1 MKRSCGL
8 ILLCILFFNKT
19 TYLQRIDTTLAAY
32 AANYQPERLHIQF
45 DKPAYT
51 PGDTLW
57 FKIYIASGAN
67 AFPLSKNCYTDF
79 YNAGGKLLAH
89 SVFPVVQSGA
99 AGMFRVPDS
108 LADNAI
114 YIKAYTAWM
123 LNFDTAFIFKKKISL
138 AQKAAAQTVSSSII
152 PLSLSFF
159 PEGGDAVEEVPA
171 RIAFKATIAQGMPV
185 AISGQIINNKGTV
198 VDTLITAHDGMGS
211 FRITYKKVESHTA
224 RWKDEQNNL
233 RETPLSIAAGSGAT
247 LEIISSAGKKTF
259 VVRRSESAPDSLQQF
274 HIVATQH
281 QQLVYMAGINLTQT
295 ATISGG
301 IPTNKLSTGI
311 LQITLFSSNWHPLAE
326 RICFVNNNEDVIIP
340 SIQFT
345 QTGFEKRAKNSFDII
360 LPDSLTGNL
369 SIAITDKGIG
379 ADSSSNIF
387 RNCFYPAS

>member
-1 MKRSCGL
+1 MSSHAIPAHSSLTHPPKLSHLRHIALVWLPFSTMFMKRSCRL

-19 TYLQRIDTTLAAY
+19 TYSQRIDTTLATY

-57 FKIYIASGAN
+57 FKIYIVSGAN
-67 AFPLSKNCYTDF
+67 ASSLSKNCYTGF

-159 PEGGDAVEEVPA
+159 PEGGYAIEEVPA
-171 RIAFKATIAQGMPV
+171 RMALKPPM
-185 AISGQIINNKGTV
+185 
-198 VDTLITAHDGMGS
+198 
-211 FRITYKKVESHTA
+211 R
-224 RWKDEQNNL
+224 
-233 RETPLSIAAGSGAT
+233 RECRLP
-247 LEIISSAGKKTF
+247 SAGK
-259 VVRRSESAPDSLQQF
+259 L
-274 HIVATQH
+274 
-281 QQLVYMAGINLTQT
+281 
-295 ATISGG
+295 
-301 IPTNKLSTGI
+301 
-311 LQITLFSSNWHPLAE
+311 
-326 RICFVNNNEDVIIP
+326 
-340 SIQFT
+340 
-345 QTGFEKRAKNSFDII
+345 
-360 LPDSLTGNL
+360 
-369 SIAITDKGIG
+369 
-379 ADSSSNIF
+379 
-387 RNCFYPAS
+387 